1 MLITYAILLPRRQ
14 DAILSFFS
22 PFLREPASKR
32 SQECDKISS
41 SFSFLQKV
49 ISIQLQRERGK
60 EEVENNPSH
69 PEPTYSSSGGGVTG
83 GT

>member
-1 MLITYAILLPRRQ
+1 LPWRQ

-22 PFLREPASKR
+22 SIFKEPGSKR
-32 SQECDKISS
+32 SHECNKIFS

-49 ISIQLQRERGK
+49 IPIQLQRERGK
-60 EEVENNPSH
+60 EETESNPSRA
-69 PEPTYSSSGGGVTG
+69 EPTYSSSGGGVTG